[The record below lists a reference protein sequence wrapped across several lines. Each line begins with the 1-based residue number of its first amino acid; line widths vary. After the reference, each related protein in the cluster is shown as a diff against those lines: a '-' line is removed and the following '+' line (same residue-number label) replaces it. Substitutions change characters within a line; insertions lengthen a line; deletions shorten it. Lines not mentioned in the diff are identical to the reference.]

1 MNDPIVAMAEDQLL
15 AEGRLPGENIA
26 EALHHLRL
34 ALIYLDAADEVTAPP
49 HVQMAIDLL
58 ENRAEGEGTTTSA
71 TTSSVFR
78 A

>member
-1 MNDPIVAMAEDQLL
+1 MNEPVVSMAEDQLL
-15 AEGRLPGENIA
+15 AAGRLPAENIE

-34 ALIYLDAADEVTAPP
+34 AMICLDAADEVAAPP

-58 ENRAEGEGTTTSA
+58 ENRAEGEGPAASA

-78 A
+78 F